1 MLGARAKRMVETGK
15 SQRLKLG
22 DHLVSPR
29 TLYYHHGLY
38 VGGNKVIHYAG
49 LANGIQSGPVKLST
63 LEEFLAGRLYELR
76 KYEERK
82 YSRRQA
88 VARARAR
95 LGEDLYNPAF
105 NNCEHFVDW
114 CITGKYRSQQA
125 DIVMGVSGGLGG
137 FLLSRGGAALHAASR
152 VLRAE
157 IKTIWGR
164 ISSTV

>member
-1 MLGARAKRMVETGK
+1 MVETGK

-49 LANGIQSGPVKLST
+49 LANGIQSGPVKIST
-63 LEEFLAGRLYELR
+63 LEEFLAGHPCELR

-82 YSRRQA
+82 YSRREA

-105 NNCEHFVDW
+105 NNCEHFVEW
-114 CITGKYRSQQA
+114 CITGKYKSQQV
-125 DIVMGVSGGLGG
+125 DIVMGVSGGLSG

-157 IKTIWGR
+157 IKTIWVQ